1 MNNTINRDI
10 AVWKETWENVQEKC
24 WDMTWSN
31 VERSVWN
38 RVLTILQDVD
48 NCLVYN
54 VKDHALNTCI
64 KVYYKTL
71 YCKEL
76 DSSLKK
82 IDRNK

>member
-10 AVWKETWENVQEKC
+10 AVWKETWENVHRKC
-24 WDMTWSN
+24 WDVTWSN
-31 VERSVWN
+31 VEELVWSRVSVLN
-38 RVLTILQDVD
+38 QDVD
-48 NCLVYN
+48 IAVTFN
-54 VKDHALNTCI
+54 VRDHVLDTCF